1 MFSLLKERNIFVLTL
16 SQILFWTTLML
27 GISVSALV
35 GQMLAEN
42 KALATLPAGFLALSA
57 IIVTRPASIMMQ
69 KTGRRFGFILG
80 ALSGIIGCIVSAY
93 AIFQGSFELFCLGN
107 ILIGPF
113 QAIGLYHR
121 LAAADSVPAEKNAQA
136 IAMVMAGGIVA
147 ALITPTLLVWSKKL
161 YDPYIF
167 AGNFVVLAF
176 SNALLVLLLTFFSE
190 KKEDSALQ
198 TDGGRPISEI
208 IKQPMFIVAVVNAGF
223 AQGIMV
229 LIMLATPLA
238 MVACGFAAD
247 DAAYAVRWH
256 FLSMFIPS
264 FFSGP
269 LISRFGAP
277 NVALAGAG
285 LFVLSIGTAAA
296 GINYLNFSIALIFL
310 GVGWN
315 FMYVAGTTMITMSHT
330 PEERGRVQGTAE
342 MTVLSVST
350 IAAFSSG
357 GLLNGIGWNAVN
369 FGAIPLLL
377 IAVFLTWRFAQQSR
391 IDAKTA

>member
-1 MFSLLKERNIFVLTL
+1 MFSLLRERNILVLTL

-35 GQMLAEN
+35 GQTLAEN

-80 ALSGIIGCIVSAY
+80 ALSGIVGCIVSAY

-121 LAAADSVPAEKNAQA
+121 LAAADSVPAEKNSQA

-147 ALITPTLLVWSKKL
+147 ALVTPTLLVWSKQL
-161 YDPYIF
+161 YDPFIF

-176 SNALLVLLLTFFSE
+176 LNVFLVLLLLFFSE
-190 KKEDSALQ
+190 DKKTEAQESG
-198 TDGGRPISEI
+198 GGRPLGEI
-208 IKQPMFIVAVVNAGF
+208 IRQPMFIVAVINAGF

-238 MVACGFAAD
+238 MVACGFAD
-247 DAAYAVRWH
+247 NDAAYAVRWH

-277 NVALAGAG
+277 KIALVGAG
-285 LFVLSIGTAAA
+285 LFVLSIATAAA
-296 GINYLNFSIALIFL
+296 GINYLNFSFALIFL

-315 FMYVAGTTMITMSHT
+315 FMYVAGTTMITLSHT

-342 MTVLSVST
+342 MIVLSVST
-350 IAAFSSG
+350 VAAFSSG
-357 GLLNGIGWNAVN
+357 GLLSGVGWQAVN
-369 FGAIPLLL
+369 FGAVPLLL
-377 IAVFLTWRFAQQSR
+377 IAVFMTWRFARQSSME
-391 IDAKTA
+391 AKSA

>member
-1 MFSLLKERNIFVLTL
+1 MFSLLRERNILVLTL

-35 GQMLAEN
+35 GQTLAEN

-80 ALSGIIGCIVSAY
+80 ALSGIVGCIVSAY

-121 LAAADSVPAEKNAQA
+121 LAAADSVPAEKNSQA

-147 ALITPTLLVWSKKL
+147 ALVTPTLLVWSKQL
-161 YDPYIF
+161 YDPFIF

-176 SNALLVLLLTFFSE
+176 LNVFLVLLLMFFSE
-190 KKEDSALQ
+190 DKKTEAQESG
-198 TDGGRPISEI
+198 GGRPLGEI
-208 IKQPMFIVAVVNAGF
+208 IRQPMFIVAVINAGF

-238 MVACGFAAD
+238 MVACGFAD
-247 DAAYAVRWH
+247 NDAAYAVRWH

-277 NVALAGAG
+277 KIALVGAG
-285 LFVLSIGTAAA
+285 LFVLSIATAAA
-296 GINYLNFSIALIFL
+296 GINYLNFSFALIFL

-315 FMYVAGTTMITMSHT
+315 FMYVAGTTMITLSHT

-342 MTVLSVST
+342 MIVLSVST
-350 IAAFSSG
+350 VAAFSSG
-357 GLLNGIGWNAVN
+357 GLLSGVGWQAVN
-369 FGAIPLLL
+369 FGAVPLLL
-377 IAVFLTWRFAQQSR
+377 IAVFMTWRFARQSSME
-391 IDAKTA
+391 AKSA